1 LPYQTT
7 NTWKQATSKNK
18 QKTKQ
23 TMKKLIL
30 FLLAGFSLLSAQAQT
45 ASSLAPA
52 SQTAR
57 IIINDAIDIKFISNS
72 TTGNDIPFTFS
83 TIQNF
88 IDGVV
93 SAEEPELLIRSN
105 KNFNIAIR
113 TKSATFNGPG
123 GTALGA
129 DILKVMTVK
138 QPSGSSIAT
147 PFSSAAYSPLSYNA
161 QTVFQGCSKGWSAT
175 DQNCKLRFK
184 AEPATQIPAGSY
196 SIDVEY
202 TATQQ

>member
-1 LPYQTT
+1 
-7 NTWKQATSKNK
+7 
-18 QKTKQ
+18 
-23 TMKKLIL
+23 MKKFIL
-30 FLLAGFSLLSAQAQT
+30 FILAGLSLISAQAQRAT
-45 ASSLAPA
+45 TQVPA
-52 SQTAR
+52 TQTAKLV
-57 IIINDAIDIKFISNS
+57 INDAIDIRFVSNS

-93 SAEEPELLIRSN
+93 SNEEPELLIRSN
-105 KNFNIAIR
+105 KDFNISIR
-113 TKSATFNGPG
+113 TKSATFNGPS
-123 GTALGA
+123 GTSLNA

-138 QPSGSSIAT
+138 QPLGSSVAT
-147 PFSSAAYSPLSYNA
+147 PFSSANYSPLSYTA
-161 QTVFQGCSKGWSAT
+161 QTIFQGCTKGWTAS